1 MTNDQHIEF
10 TAADVEGADLRD
22 LARTLTA
29 LGLEVELEKR
39 PRGRVRVSI
48 GYPME
53 HVAQQQRTRRAGRNP
68 TYNRFSSPVFK
79 SDTTAT
85 EALAWLEGHSA
96 TEGMA
101 ALNCSRSTYFRRC
114 DRIREAVEQRRA
126 EDKKR
131 KAAGRDPFPPLLLG
145 DVLSRKGHN

>member
-1 MTNDQHIEF
+1 MTNDQHIAF
-10 TAADVEGADLRD
+10 TATDVEGAELRD

-53 HVAQQQRTRRAGRNP
+53 HEARQQRTRRAGRNP

-79 SDTTAT
+79 SDTTAA
-85 EALAWLEGHSA
+85 EALAWLDGHSA
-96 TEGMA
+96 AEGMA
-101 ALNCSRSTYFRRC
+101 ALACSRSSYFRRKN
-114 DRIREAVEQRRA
+114 IIKKAVEQRRT